1 MISAIY
7 GLALTTGANRVI
19 RGARIEHV
27 CGNPELEPDKDYEYG
42 LRITRTAL
50 RAIETPVE
58 EPSLFDPEG
67 NQPAREV
74 TYAS

>member
-1 MISAIY
+1 MVSAIY
-7 GLALTTGANRVI
+7 GLALTTGASRVV

-50 RAIETPVE
+50 RAVHTPVDG
-58 EPSLFDPEG
+58 PTLFDPEETAASPE
-67 NQPAREV
+67 PAH
-74 TYAS
+74 AP